1 MKTGA
6 GIPVL
11 VVALGLGACVPDVQ
25 GDAEAIK
32 ALDAEWGELVAA
44 GEVGAIVALYAG
56 DGLLMAPN
64 EPAARGA
71 AALRPFWERLAGQ
84 PGIELKIT
92 PSSINVAIG
101 GDLAADIGTYSLSFD
116 GADGRVEDRGKYVVV
131 WRKIAGEWKVA
142 ADIFNSD
149 LAAP

>member
-1 MKTGA
+1 MKIRICILTL
-6 GIPVL
+6 I
-11 VVALGLGACVPDVQ
+11 VAVGLNACAPDTE
-25 GDAEAIK
+25 GDAETIK
-32 ALDAEWGELVAA
+32 ALDAKWMEYMATADVD
-44 GEVGAIVALYAG
+44 AIVALYAG

-64 EPAARGA
+64 APAARGA
-71 AALRPFWERLAGQ
+71 AAIRPLWEKLAGL
-84 PGIELKIT
+84 PGVEFIIV
-92 PSSINVAIG
+92 PSAINVAAG

-116 GADGRVEDRGKYVVV
+116 GADGRVEGRGKYVVV